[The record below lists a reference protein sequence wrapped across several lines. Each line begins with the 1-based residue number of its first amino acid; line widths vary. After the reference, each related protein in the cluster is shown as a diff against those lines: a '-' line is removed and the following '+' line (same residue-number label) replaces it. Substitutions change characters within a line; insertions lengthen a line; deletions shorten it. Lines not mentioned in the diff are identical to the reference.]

1 MYFNY
6 IGNIFNAISLAHCAC
21 DDPYPVNNFTG
32 VISLLKT
39 YISTIYTAPGIKSN
53 SLLVVYH
60 NLSLVAAGGYG
71 KIESSHRAC
80 YMCEDDW
87 GPVRDKI

>member
-1 MYFNY
+1 MFLTLFPSRTVPVRN
-6 IGNIFNAISLAHCAC
+6 
-21 DDPYPVNNFTG
+21 DPYPVNNFTG

-80 YMCEDDW
+80 YVCEDDW